1 VRYQPLYCIE
11 CRSKGVA
18 MPLLD
23 LFWTML
29 WFFLWVAWIWL
40 IVVVLTDLFRSDVSG
55 WGKALWTILVVFLPL
70 LGVLLYMIV
79 RGGKMHER
87 SARYAIDME
96 ERQQEYIRN
105 VASNSTPSTADEI
118 SKLATLHD
126 RGVITDSEFNA
137 KKAALLG

>member
-1 VRYQPLYCIE
+1 
-11 CRSKGVA
+11 

-40 IVVVLTDLFRSDVSG
+40 IVVVLTDLFRSDMSG
-55 WGKALWTILVVFLPL
+55 WGKALWTILVVLLPL
-70 LGVLLYMIV
+70 VGVLAYMIA

-87 SARYAIDME
+87 SARFAME
-96 ERQQEYIRN
+96 QEDRQQEYIRR
-105 VASNSTPSTADEI
+105 VASSQPSTADEI
-118 SKLATLHD
+118 SKLASLHD